1 MGGMNIN
8 FLISLLII
16 IGIFLLLREFWCW
29 YFKINK
35 VAALLEQQLEEQ
47 KRSNE
52 LLLEL
57 VKNDSSPSTENS
69 KNKSNSLEG

>member
-35 VAALLEQQLEEQ
+35 VAGLLEQQLEEQ
-47 KRSNE
+47 KKSNE
-52 LLLEL
+52 LLRRALN
-57 VKNDSSPSTENS
+57 KKPSQNNTIE
-69 KNKSNSLEG
+69 KSDL

>member
-35 VAALLEQQLEEQ
+35 VAGLLEQQLEEQ
-47 KRSNE
+47 K
-52 LLLEL
+52 
-57 VKNDSSPSTENS
+57 
-69 KNKSNSLEG
+69 KSNQLLRRVLEKEASKSNPIEKTDENTEI